1 MKSTTIT
8 KLGENFPWGRRT
20 YVMGIINLTPDS
32 FSGDGLAGFTKQ
44 AVEQAVAFQNAGAD
58 ILDIGAFSTRPG
70 HKLVSECEELERL
83 IPTLDE
89 IVDSVNIPI
98 SVDTFRASVARAAL
112 KSGASLINDV
122 TGLKSDPDLA
132 KVAADGDAGL
142 VVMHSQ
148 GDTIYRD
155 LVPDIIASLEMSV
168 RKAVSAGMIKSN
180 LILDPGIG
188 FGKTADQSIELLG
201 RLDEFKALGY
211 PLMVGPSRKSSI
223 GKVLGLPVGERI
235 EGTAAAVSLA
245 VAGGADII
253 RVHDVKQMVRV
264 VRMSDAIV
272 RGWRPET
279 WTL

>member
-1 MKSTTIT
+1 
-8 KLGENFPWGRRT
+8 
-20 YVMGIINLTPDS
+20 MGIINLTPDS
-32 FSGDGLAGFTKQ
+32 FSGDGLAGFTQQ
-44 AVEQAVAFQNAGAD
+44 AIEQAVAFQQAGAD

-70 HKLVSECEELERL
+70 HEGVSECEELERL

-112 KSGASLINDV
+112 KSGVSLINDV

-132 KVAADGDAGL
+132 KVAVDGNAGL

-148 GDTIYRD
+148 DNTSYRD

-168 RKAVSAGMIKSN
+168 RKAVSLGMNKTN

-223 GKVLGLPVGERI
+223 GKVLGLPVGERV

>member
-1 MKSTTIT
+1 M
-8 KLGENFPWGRRT
+8 
-20 YVMGIINLTPDS
+20 M
-32 FSGDGLAGFTKQ
+32 
-44 AVEQAVAFQNAGAD
+44 
-58 ILDIGAFSTRPG
+58 
-70 HKLVSECEELERL
+70 
-83 IPTLDE
+83 
-89 IVDSVNIPI
+89 
-98 SVDTFRASVARAAL
+98 
-112 KSGASLINDV
+112 
-122 TGLKSDPDLA
+122 
-132 KVAADGDAGL
+132 DAE
-142 VVMHSQ
+142 
-148 GDTIYRD
+148 YR
-155 LVPDIIASLEMSV
+155 
-168 RKAVSAGMIKSN
+168 
-180 LILDPGIG
+180 IG
-188 FGKTADQSIELLG
+188 FGKTADQSIEVLG